1 MPNHEWKTLNLG
13 GDRKKNAIMTLAK
26 VEILEQDTVQKQG
39 RVASRFLLK
48 PSTFRLQR
56 VTVKEQKGKARQC
69 VCSRS
74 GSSTEVAHCLSVLSR
89 TVALVINMASHVRF
103 MPCH

>member
-39 RVASRFLLK
+39 RVAAAFFFFETKHL
-48 PSTFRLQR
+48 
-56 VTVKEQKGKARQC
+56 
-69 VCSRS
+69 
-74 GSSTEVAHCLSVLSR
+74 
-89 TVALVINMASHVRF
+89 
-103 MPCH
+103 